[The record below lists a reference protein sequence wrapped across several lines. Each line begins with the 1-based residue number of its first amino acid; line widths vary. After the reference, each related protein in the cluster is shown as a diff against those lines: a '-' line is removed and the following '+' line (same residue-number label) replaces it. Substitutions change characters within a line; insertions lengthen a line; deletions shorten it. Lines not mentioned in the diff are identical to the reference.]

1 MLGSAAQAQWLDTI
15 YTLKGGWN
23 AIYLSG
29 DATNAPIET
38 LLPNSG
44 ATAGIQEV
52 WRWNSK
58 ETEVQFTQSPLIPS
72 AGTPDWTVWVRGGA
86 ANTLGQLTGQAA
98 YLVKCAGT
106 TSDTYSVTLRQSPLP
121 PRSTWV
127 RNGANL
133 LGFPTRKNGTY
144 PTFNSY
150 FATFPAAIA
159 ASTRIYRYVGGEL
172 GAGNPLQLFSTA
184 SERVDRTQAYWFSAE
199 VVGNFYAPLEVSLTT
214 NNGLA
219 FGRTG
224 SVVTARIRNRTSAAM
239 TLTFT
244 PVASLAAPSSQPGI
258 TGQVPLTR
266 RIFDTGTNDWTE
278 VPVTVAFTQA
288 IGPQSTV
295 ELTFGVNRV
304 AMTGA
309 ADSFYASLLR
319 LTDSGNLV
327 EIDLPVTARKASLS
341 GLWVGDVSVT
351 NVSSRVTNTA
361 RAGASVDL
369 VKGSPTLGQVKAI
382 TIVAGSGGYG
392 YDTPPVVTIDPPVSG
407 SQAQATAIVAAGAVV
422 GFTITNAG
430 SGYKVASPKVTID
443 DPPPLTGTTT
453 PRPMNLRT
461 LLHVADNGTARLLS
475 QVFIGQL
482 AAGSH
487 EVGLCTSEALLKQDA
502 KATAQRL
509 TVAHLPLD
517 RVETNGSGSVAVPG
531 SLTRTVTLAYNDPT
545 NPFVHQYHPDHDNKD
560 ARFQPVGNGVESHTV
575 TRTCTFT
582 FTATPPDP
590 ATISSGWGSTIIG
603 GTYQEVI
610 TGLHK
615 LPLQLNGTF
624 ELRRASEEGTLHTAN

>member
-1 MLGSAAQAQWLDTI
+1 MLGSAAQAQWQDTS

-29 DATNAPIET
+29 DATYAPIENVF
-38 LLPNSG
+38 PNSG
-44 ATAGIQEV
+44 ATASIQEV
-52 WRWNSK
+52 WRWNAK

-72 AGTPDWTVWVRGGA
+72 AGTPDWTVWVRGGGD
-86 ANTLGQLTGQAA
+86 TLRLTGQDA

-106 TSDTYSVTLRQSPLP
+106 TADSYVVTLRQSPLP
-121 PRSTWV
+121 PRNTWV

-133 LGFPTRKNGTY
+133 LGFPTRKNGAF
-144 PTFNSY
+144 PTFSSY

-199 VVGNFYAPLEVSLTT
+199 VVGDFYAPFEVSLSK
-214 NNGLA
+214 NEGLS

-224 SVVTARIRNRTSAAM
+224 ALVTARIRNRTSAAM

-244 PVASLAAPSSQPGI
+244 PVVSLNAPASQPGI
-258 TGQVPLTR
+258 TGPVPLTR
-266 RIFDTGTNDWTE
+266 RTFDPGTQNWVE
-278 VPVTVAFTQA
+278 EPVTAAFTQA
-288 IGPQSTV
+288 VGPQSTL
-295 ELTFGVNRV
+295 ELTFGINRV
-304 AMTGA
+304 AMTGP

-327 EIDLPVTARKASLS
+327 EMDLPVTASKATLA

-351 NVSSRVTNTA
+351 HVSNRVTNPA
-361 RAGASVDL
+361 RAAATVDL
-369 VKGSPTLGQVKAI
+369 TQGSVNQGRVTAI
-382 TIVAGSGGYG
+382 TLSGSGGYG
-392 YDTPPVVTIDPPVSG
+392 YDTPPVVTLDPPLSG
-407 SQAQATAIVAAGAVV
+407 TQAQASAIVANGSVT
-422 GFTITNAG
+422 GFTITHAG
-430 SGYKVASPKVTID
+430 SGYAVASPKVTIA

-453 PRPMNLRT
+453 PRPMALRT
-461 LLHVADNGTARLLS
+461 LLHVADNGTASLLS
-475 QVFIGQL
+475 QVFIGRI
-482 AAGSH
+482 AAGQSNA
-487 EVGLCTSEALLKQDA
+487 VGVCTHEALLKQDA
-502 KATAQRL
+502 KASAQRL
-509 TVAHLPLD
+509 TAAHLPLD
-517 RVETNGSGSVAVPG
+517 RVETAGSGAVAVPG
-531 SLTRTVTLAYNDPT
+531 SLTRTITIAYNDPT
-545 NPFVHQYHPDHDNKD
+545 HPLVHQYHPDHDNKN
-560 ARFQPVGNGVESHTV
+560 ARLQPVGNGVESQTV

-582 FTATPPDP
+582 FTPEPPDP
-590 ATISSGWGSTIIG
+590 DTISSGWGSTIIG

-624 ELRRASEEGTLHTAN
+624 ELRRASEDGTLHTVN